1 MDKGKLLDKIAPAP
15 EERMLLARVLDKL
28 EQARQRNIPVS
39 TDCHEFELHP
49 EFNRELIDMGNNNY
63 DMRLS
68 VAIAPS
74 DSNPLPF
81 ELRAVIVGH
90 FSYNDPNQEFSE
102 QNRYIVLKRNTVSI
116 LFPFLRAIVASLT
129 TAANIPTL
137 VFPIMNFSEME

>member
-1 MDKGKLLDKIAPAP
+1 MPKAS
-15 EERMLLARVLDKL
+15 VLQFHNYTVEDLVFK
-28 EQARQRNIPVS
+28 NIPVS
-39 TDCHEFELHP
+39 ADCHEFELHP
-49 EFNRELIDMGNNNY
+49 EFNRDLIEVGNNNY

-68 VAIAPS
+68 VEIAPS

-90 FSYNDPNQEFSE
+90 FSYNDHNHDYST
-102 QNRYIVLKRNTVSI
+102 QNKEIVLKRNTISI

-137 VFPIMNFSEME
+137 VFPIMSFSEME

>member
-1 MDKGKLLDKIAPAP
+1 MPKASFLQFHNYTVEELLFK
-15 EERMLLARVLDKL
+15 
-28 EQARQRNIPVS
+28 NIPVS
-39 TDCHEFELHP
+39 SDCHEFELHP
-49 EFNRELIDMGNNNY
+49 EFNRDLIDMGNNNY

-68 VAIAPS
+68 VVIAPS

-90 FSYNDPNQEFSE
+90 FSYNDPTQEYSV
-102 QNRYIVLKRNTVSI
+102 QNRDIILKRNTISI
-116 LFPFLRAIVASLT
+116 LFPFLRTIVASLT

>member
-1 MDKGKLLDKIAPAP
+1 MPKASVLQFHNYTVEELLFK
-15 EERMLLARVLDKL
+15 
-28 EQARQRNIPVS
+28 NIPVS

-68 VAIAPS
+68 VVIAPS

-102 QNRYIVLKRNTVSI
+102 QNRDIVLKRNTVSI